1 MPRRGVPGSSLV
13 TAMARNGVEFGIRLS
28 GTGDRWFT
36 APAPVV
42 DGLLFPGYTTADAAP
57 DLGDSAITETAGLGG
72 FAMAAAPAIVQF
84 VGGAPQD
91 AIANTLAMSHVTLGR
106 NGAFTLPALD
116 FTGTPAGID
125 ARKVVDT
132 GIAADHQHRHR
143 APGRGHR
150 PDRRRHHPGA
160 ARLLRQGGGG
170 ARGSARGQRW
180 RPVSRTAVVA
190 VGGNSLILDPA
201 HQSIPDQYR
210 AAATTAQHIAEMVV
224 AGWNVVVT
232 HGSGPQ
238 VGFILRRSELAIAE
252 VPPVP
257 MDYAAADL
265 QGAIGY
271 MFQRALGNEFRRRG
285 IDRRA
290 ATVVTQV
297 AGRPGRPRLR
307 RSDEADRLLHG
318 PGERA
323 DPRPRARLDRQ
334 GGRRPRLAAR
344 GALAL
349 AQGHRR
355 DPGDRPPGQGGL
367 CRDRLRR
374 RRHPGR
380 RDTAGDLE
388 GVEAVIDKDL
398 ASAMLARELGA
409 DLLLISTGVPQVAIA
424 FGRPE
429 QRWLD
434 RITRAE
440 AAAFLAA
447 GEFAE
452 GSMAPKIRA
461 IIGYLDRPGRQGLIT
476 DPPNIGRAL
485 RGETGTS
492 IVPDST
498 SRGPPRIDTA
508 AADAA

>member
-1 MPRRGVPGSSLV
+1 M
-13 TAMARNGVEFGIRLS
+13 
-28 GTGDRWFT
+28 
-36 APAPVV
+36 
-42 DGLLFPGYTTADAAP
+42 
-57 DLGDSAITETAGLGG
+57 TAG
-72 FAMAAAPAIVQF
+72 
-84 VGGAPQD
+84 
-91 AIANTLAMSHVTLGR
+91 
-106 NGAFTLPALD
+106 
-116 FTGTPAGID
+116 
-125 ARKVVDT
+125 K
-132 GIAADHQHRHR
+132 
-143 APGRGHR
+143 
-150 PDRRRHHPGA
+150 
-160 ARLLRQGGGG
+160 
-170 ARGSARGQRW
+170 
-180 RPVSRTAVVA
+180 RTAVVA

-210 AAATTAQHIAEMVV
+210 AAATTAHHIAEMVV

-285 IDRRA
+285 MERRA

-297 AGRPGRPRLR
+297 LVDPADPAFADPVKPIGSYMDEATAKARAKELGWIVKEDAGRGFR
-307 RSDEADRLLHG
+307 RVVPSPLPKSIVEIQEIDHLVKAG
-318 PGERA
+318 YVVIA
-323 DPRPRARLDRQ
+323 C
-334 GGRRPRLAAR
+334 GGGGIPVY
-344 GALAL
+344 
-349 AQGHRR
+349 R
-355 DPGDRPPGQGGL
+355 DA
-367 CRDRLRR
+367 
-374 RRHPGR
+374 
-380 RDTAGDLE
+380 AGDLE

-398 ASAMLARELGA
+398 ASSMLARELDA

-440 AAAFLAA
+440 ALAWLAA

-461 IIGYLDRPGRQGLIT
+461 IVGYLDGHNRQGLIT
-476 DPPNIGRAL
+476 DPQSIGRAL

-492 IVPDST
+492 IV
-498 SRGPPRIDTA
+498 
-508 AADAA
+508 AD